1 MSSEP
6 AVPMLPP
13 FEGLDD
19 ALMAEL
25 ATFELF
31 FKTFGFKRVHGRV
44 WGFLVLAGQPLS
56 SKEIVEHLSLS
67 QGATSTCLN
76 ELGEWGAITSEYDS
90 SRRCNLHSA
99 VGNTLSIVA
108 TVFRRREQVVFGKF
122 KESAQKTLYF
132 VSARYGEKDSRVLV
146 LRSIISTCE
155 IAEAMMGLIF
165 NSVERAL
172 GEPESILTK
181 AVNAA
186 FKVGM
191 SMPSRIFRPGP
202 KLLELEEEAETE
214 EESDDELHEEKN
226 LA

>member
-1 MSSEP
+1 
-6 AVPMLPP
+6 
-13 FEGLDD
+13 
-19 ALMAEL
+19 
-25 ATFELF
+25 
-31 FKTFGFKRVHGRV
+31 VHGRV

-76 ELGEWGAITSEYDS
+76 ELSEWGAISSEFDP
-90 SRRCNLHSA
+90 SRRCNLHA
-99 VGNTLSIVA
+99 AEGNTLSIVA

-122 KESAQKTLYF
+122 KQAAQKTLDF
-132 VSARYGEKDSRVLV
+132 IRERYGDKDSRVLV

-155 IAEAMMGLIF
+155 IAEAMMSLIF
-165 NSVERAL
+165 TSVERAL

-191 SMPSRIFRPGP
+191 SMPTRIFRPGP
-202 KLLELEEEAETE
+202 VLVESEDVKALE
-214 EESDDELHEEKN
+214 DEPSLPEEKN

>member
-1 MSSEP
+1 MTTSTTQPIEH
-6 AVPMLPP
+6 P

-25 ATFELF
+25 PTFELF

-76 ELGEWGAITSEYDS
+76 ELTEWGAISSEFDS

-99 VGNTLSIVA
+99 EGNTLSIVA
-108 TVFRRREQVVFGKF
+108 TVFRRREQVVFSKF
-122 KESAQKTLYF
+122 KASALKTLAF
-132 VSARYGEKDSRVLV
+132 VRERYGDKDSRVLV

-155 IAEAMMGLIF
+155 IAEAMMTLIF
-165 NSVERAL
+165 SSVERAL
-172 GEPESILTK
+172 GDSESILTK

-191 SMPSRIFRPGP
+191 SMPSKLFGPGP
-202 KLLELEEEAETE
+202 SMIEDLPAPEPEREERDRA
-214 EESDDELHEEKN
+214 
-226 LA
+226 

>member
-6 AVPMLPP
+6 TLPTTPP
-13 FEGLDD
+13 FEGLDE
-19 ALMAEL
+19 ALMKEL

-44 WGFLVLAGQPLS
+44 WGFLVLAGQSLS
-56 SKEIVEHLSLS
+56 SKEIVEYLSLS

-76 ELGEWGAITSEYDS
+76 ELTEWGAISSEFDS
-90 SRRCNLHSA
+90 TRRCNLHSPE
-99 VGNTLSIVA
+99 GNTLSIVA

-122 KESAQKTLYF
+122 KQASQKTLKIILE
-132 VSARYGEKDSRVLV
+132 RYGEKDSRVLV

-155 IAEAMMGLIF
+155 IAEAMMTLIF

-172 GEPESILTK
+172 GDSESILTK

-191 SMPSRIFRPGP
+191 KMPAKLFRPGP
-202 KLLELEEEAETE
+202 VLLEEAETIE
-214 EESDDELHEEKN
+214 VDETAQEEKN